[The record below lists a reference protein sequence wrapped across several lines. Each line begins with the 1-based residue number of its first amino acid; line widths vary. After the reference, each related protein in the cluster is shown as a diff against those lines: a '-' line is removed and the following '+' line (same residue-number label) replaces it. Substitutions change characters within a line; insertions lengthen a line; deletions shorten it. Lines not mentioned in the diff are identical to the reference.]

1 MECLFQGLNSKR
13 NDIIN
18 IKTLNRIRTLK
29 ILLTKFSWLSS
40 SLLCYFSQLRTLYC
54 RYGHKGYSLACFGR
68 LAPGSFKIIQTAG

>member
-13 NDIIN
+13 SDIIN

-40 SLLCYFSQLRTLYC
+40 SLSCHFSQLRTLHC
-54 RYGHKGYSLACFGR
+54 RCGHKGYSLAYVDR
-68 LAPGSFKIIQTAG
+68 LVLRSFINIQTAG